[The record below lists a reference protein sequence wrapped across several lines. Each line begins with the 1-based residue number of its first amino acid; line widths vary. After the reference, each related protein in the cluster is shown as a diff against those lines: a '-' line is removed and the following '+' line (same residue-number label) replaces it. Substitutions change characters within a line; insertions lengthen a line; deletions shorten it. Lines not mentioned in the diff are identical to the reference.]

1 MANWKWIL
9 GHITL
14 RKWKVMA
21 CIVLM
26 MAEGAALLATVAMQ
40 KVMIDDVFLGQK
52 YDLFGSLIAAVIGAY
67 AVYSLLF
74 TLVPYLVQ
82 RNITALRSSMY
93 GEFLAF
99 MEWIPILRW
108 QKERTADYVY
118 RLTTDIF
125 QAAHTAGSDI
135 PKLIQQLT
143 TVVILAVIIGFAS
156 PFLLLATGGLS
167 CLYLALGRRFA
178 RLRKRAADEVNAGK
192 AELLVHL
199 EESVSST
206 REVIANDRQ
215 SWERDRFN
223 DRFKRYYASVLR
235 QTKLLNHQLLACD
248 PVKWAANLLVLGYGG
263 LLVLQGKLSL
273 GMFVVTYQYARQLM
287 DTVQQ
292 MYDLSMNVSGYLS
305 SVERIRQVTEA
316 EGEADGALP
325 FRDEV
330 RRIGFHHVSFDYGDA
345 GKRILHQISLEL
357 PAGRKIAFVGESG
370 SGKSTIV
377 KLLIRF
383 YDPCEGMVTVNDRT
397 LAAVRR
403 KDWLDKVGI
412 VFQEP
417 YFFPGSIRH
426 NLQLGMKHIAE
437 SELVRACQIA
447 CIHEF
452 VSSLPNGYDTTIGE
466 RGISLSGGQRQ
477 RLALARILLKEPEIL
492 ILDEA
497 TSALDVETEYE
508 VQRNLDEAR
517 RGKTTIVIAHRLS
530 TVQNADVIFVLDKGH
545 IAGQGKHE
553 ELLRAHK
560 GYQRLVAAQHRASAR
575 LSV

>member
-9 GHITL
+9 GHIAL
-14 RKWKVMA
+14 RRWKITA
-21 CIVLM
+21 CIALM

-40 KVMIDDVFLGQK
+40 KVMIDDVFLGQQ
-52 YDLFGSLIAAVIGAY
+52 YHLFGSLMAAVIGAY

-82 RNITALRSSMY
+82 RNIAAMRSNMY
-93 GEFLAF
+93 DEFLTF
-99 MEWIPILRW
+99 MERVPILRW

-135 PKLIQQLT
+135 PKLVQQLT

-167 CLYLALGRRFA
+167 CLYLVLGRRFA

-199 EESVSST
+199 EESVSAT

-215 SWERDRFN
+215 SWERERFN
-223 DRFKRYYASVLR
+223 DRFNRYFASVLR
-235 QTKLLNHQLLACD
+235 QTKLLNQQLLACD

-316 EGEADGALP
+316 EGEADGTLP

-345 GKRILHQISLEL
+345 GKRILHRVSLEL

-370 SGKSTIV
+370 SGKSTIA

-403 KDWLDKVGI
+403 TDWLDKVGI

-426 NLQLGMKHIAE
+426 NLQLGAEQVSE

-452 VSSLPNGYDTTIGE
+452 VTSLPNGYDTTIGE

-545 IAGQGKHE
+545 IAGQGKHD
-553 ELLRAHK
+553 ELLRVHK
-560 GYQRLVAAQHRASAR
+560 GYQRLVAAQHRASAS
-575 LSV
+575 LSI